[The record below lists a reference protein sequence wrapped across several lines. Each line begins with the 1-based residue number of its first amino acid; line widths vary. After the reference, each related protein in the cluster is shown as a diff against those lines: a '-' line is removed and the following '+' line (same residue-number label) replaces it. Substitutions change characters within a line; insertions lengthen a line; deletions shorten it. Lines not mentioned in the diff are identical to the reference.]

1 MKTGRRTDFSK
12 KNNSGFTLIELVV
25 IAAII
30 LVLTG
35 MIAINVT
42 PMFTQSVRS
51 SADDLQHL
59 IADTRTAAYARDKG
73 DGDTY
78 LEITLTDKGRIKA
91 TEYVNGVA
99 ATPYVNGE
107 NDYKY
112 LGNYR
117 ETLSAKKRNYS
128 YVTSSTSSSGT
139 IASSDE
145 EIGSLGTLSNLYIA
159 FEKNTGEIYCCTFA
173 SNWNNAKN
181 AKSSSGF
188 NDAGVSDAVIT
199 LQGNGSTFEVTV
211 NGVTGGSTYKRVY

>member
-78 LEITLTDKGRIKA
+78 LEISLTDKGRIKA
-91 TEYVNGVA
+91 TEYVNGVP

-112 LGNYR
+112 LGNYK
-117 ETLSAKKRNYS
+117 ETLSVKKRDYS

-139 IASSDE
+139 ITSSDM
-145 EIGSLGTLSNLYIA
+145 EIGSLGTLNNLYIA
-159 FEKNTGEIYCCTFA
+159 FEKGTGEIYCCTFA
-173 SNWNNAKN
+173 SNWND
-181 AKSSSGF
+181 AKSYSRF
-188 NDAGVSDAVIT
+188 NDAGVADAVIT
-199 LQGNGSTFEVTV
+199 LQGNGSAFEVTV